1 MHKDELRRQ
10 IRQLKRQFSQQQLE
24 EQSQSVVSELRQ
36 RLSAVRTLMA
46 YWPLSDEVDIR
57 PLLDELVSQGVTVLL
72 PYVVSDT
79 AMELHRYTCEAD
91 LREGA
96 FGIME
101 PVGEAFTNFA
111 AIDAVLVPGMAFDVV
126 GHRLGRGRG
135 YYDRFLAAH
144 PHIYKIGVCF
154 DFQQV
159 QEVPVELMDVS
170 MDVVV

>member
-57 PLLDELVSQGVTVLL
+57 ALLDELVSQGVTVLL
-72 PYVVSDT
+72 PHVVSDT
-79 AMELHRYTCEAD
+79 AMELHRYTCETD

-101 PVGEAFTNFA
+101 PVGEAFTNIA
-111 AIDAVLVPGMAFDVV
+111 DIDAVLVPGMAFDVV